1 MSYKLGVCV
10 PYRNR
15 ELHLNEFIPKVGKF
29 LKDAGID
36 FQMYF
41 AHQVDDKLFNR
52 GAMKNIAAKH
62 AFEDGCDYIVWHD
75 IDMIPE
81 DDSCDY
87 SFPRDFPQH
96 IAIRISQSDY
106 KLKYFEYFGGAVI
119 FSKDQV
125 EKTNGYSNKYWD

>member
-1 MSYKLGVCV
+1 MSHKLGVCV

-29 LKDAGID
+29 LKEAGID

-41 AHQVDDKLFNR
+41 AHQIDDKLFNR

-62 AFEDGCDYIVWHD
+62 AFEDGCDYVVWHD

-81 DDSCDY
+81 DNSCDY
-87 SFPRDFPQH
+87 SFPGDFPH
-96 IAIRISQSDY
+96 RRNHGRVRLEPGSVAFPIGRCGRIRS
-106 KLKYFEYFGGAVI
+106 LHGANR
-119 FSKDQV
+119 S
-125 EKTNGYSNKYWD
+125 